1 MAVPVFLVI
10 LLGMVEMGFAF
21 DHALTINYASREG
34 ARMGS
39 ALANGNRLTSPYT
52 CSDVDKLVI
61 SAIERV
67 LTSEGSPVASHLAD
81 ITSIKIYSANSSG
94 SQTGALVN
102 VWVPGNGPSVDGR
115 NLHFTLS
122 SSGWGSCS
130 RSNTTAS
137 PDSIGIAITYSYH
150 YITPLGGI
158 LRFFGGSGGATLSMT
173 DRSVMAL
180 NPTN

>member
-1 MAVPVFLVI
+1 MVVPVFLLI

-34 ARMGS
+34 ARMGA
-39 ALANGNRLTSPYT
+39 ALANGSKLTSPYT
-52 CSDVDKLVI
+52 CSDVDKFVV

-81 ITSIKIYSANSSG
+81 ISSIKIYSANASG
-94 SQTGALVN
+94 SQTGSYVN
-102 VWVPGNGPSVDGR
+102 VWVPGSGPVVDGR
-115 NLHFTLS
+115 NLHFSLS
-122 SSGWGSCS
+122 SSGWAQCS
-130 RSNTTAS
+130 RSNATVN
-137 PDSIGIAITYSYH
+137 PDSIGIAITYNYR
-150 YITPLGGI
+150 YVTPLGGI